1 MKFVD
6 SVVIHVSAGNGG
18 HGCTSFRREK
28 FIPKGGPDGGDGG
41 DGGNIWI
48 ISDLNMN
55 SLTDYRIKKIFYAEN
70 GKNGFKSNSSGKK
83 GQDTCIRVPLGTRIT
98 DIETNE
104 IIADIQYKN
113 QKILIAKGG
122 WHGLGNTRFKS
133 STNRTP
139 RKNTKGSLGENRL
152 ISLELM
158 LIADVGTLGFPN
170 SGKSTL
176 TSMISNAKT
185 KIDSYPFTTLHPVL
199 GTVEKKKKKFII
211 ADIPGIIQGASSGIG
226 LGIKFLKHLS
236 RCKLL
241 LHIIDINTIKKKNLN
256 KVRYII
262 LQELK
267 NFNKS
272 LFQIPRWL
280 IFNKIDI
287 LKKKKINKIK
297 KYIKRKIHSC
307 QKCYFISAKDNI
319 GIKNLSKNIIQY
331 LYGQKHNI
339 NEHF

>member
-6 SVVIHVSAGNGG
+6 SVIIHVSAGNGG

-41 DGGNIWI
+41 DGGNVWI

-55 SLTDYRIKKIFYAEN
+55 SLTDYRIKKTFCAEN
-70 GKNGFKSNSSGKK
+70 GKNGFSTKSSGKK
-83 GQDTCIRVPLGTRIT
+83 GKDTLIRVPLGTRVI
-98 DIETNE
+98 DFETKE
-104 IIADIQYKN
+104 TIVDIQNKN

-133 STNRTP
+133 STNQAP
-139 RKNTKGSLGENRL
+139 RKHTKGSSGEYK
-152 ISLELM
+152 IIILELL
-158 LIADVGTLGFPN
+158 LIADIGTLGFPN

-176 TSMISNAKT
+176 TSTISNAKT
-185 KIDSYPFTTLHPVL
+185 KIDNYPFTTLHPIL
-199 GTVEKKKKKFII
+199 GTVEIKKKKFII

-241 LHIIDINTIKKKNLN
+241 LHIIDITTIKKNNFN
-256 KVRYII
+256 KIRYVI

-287 LKKKKINKIK
+287 LTEKKISKIK
-297 KYIKRKIHSC
+297 SLINKKIHHR
-307 QKCYFISAKDNI
+307 QKCYFISAKNNI
-319 GIKNLSKNIIQY
+319 GIKHLSKNIIRY
-331 LYGQKHNI
+331 LYKHNI
-339 NEHF
+339 